1 MKQKIMND
9 DKFREQLRKGDIET
23 LEERVVRRNELGAMR
38 YRVSLPQTMFDYIAC
53 ATDMY
58 ISGHFI
64 GAILMSATIV
74 ELALA
79 NTLVEAGKATHQ
91 VVECLTL
98 AEKTNLCYQFRM
110 IDRNDK
116 KRIDC
121 LRNIRNALA
130 HANVGKLTKEA
141 RHHYSTADEAILQV
155 LSSLYLSDF
164 GAALKS
170 DALECLEF
178 ARNLT
183 QRWYGG

>member
-1 MKQKIMND
+1 MND
-9 DKFREQLRKGDIET
+9 GEFREQLKKRDIET
-23 LEERVVRRNELGAMR
+23 LEERVARRNELGSMK
-38 YRVSLPQTMFDYIAC
+38 YGVSLPQTIFDYIVC
-53 ATDMY
+53 AKDMY

-64 GAILMSATIV
+64 AAILTSTTIV

-79 NTLVEAGKATHQ
+79 NRLVEAGKATYE

-98 AEKTNLCYQFRM
+98 AEKTNLCYKFRM

-116 KRIDC
+116 KRIDR
-121 LRNIRNALA
+121 LRDIRNALA

-141 RHHYSTADEAILQV
+141 KRYYSTADEAILQV

-170 DALECLEF
+170 DALECLKF
-178 ARNLT
+178 ARSLT
-183 QRWYGG
+183 QRWHGG